1 MPKAKITKNTQ
12 FSTRPAGSSTDI
24 HRTPVKINAGG
35 TPLWFKIL
43 MFGFMLAGLAWLVVQ
58 YLAGQNIPFMMEL
71 GAWNYAVG
79 FGLFLVGLLMTIGWK

>member
-1 MPKAKITKNTQ
+1 MPKSKITKSTQ
-12 FSTRPAGSSTDI
+12 FQSRPAGSNPDA
-24 HRTPVKINAGG
+24 HRAPVKINADG

-58 YLAGQNIPFMMEL
+58 YLAGPQIPFMAEL
-71 GAWNYAVG
+71 GPWNYAVG